1 MAREWSLRSVKQ
13 RIRTLDWEMQQL
25 HDRMDELVREFK
37 ESWSPP
43 WPAHPALCPG
53 RSEAPTLIKWR
64 PKGSMGQGQS
74 TVLFINDSLQRK
86 LAEEEIPH
94 TTRLAWIEL
103 DKRIQAINAEARLVH
118 YERRRLRDYVAHMQA
133 LHTLE
138 KSLKSAR

>member
-1 MAREWSLRSVKQ
+1 
-13 RIRTLDWEMQQL
+13 
-25 HDRMDELVREFK
+25 
-37 ESWSPP
+37 
-43 WPAHPALCPG
+43 
-53 RSEAPTLIKWR
+53 
-64 PKGSMGQGQS
+64 MGQGQS